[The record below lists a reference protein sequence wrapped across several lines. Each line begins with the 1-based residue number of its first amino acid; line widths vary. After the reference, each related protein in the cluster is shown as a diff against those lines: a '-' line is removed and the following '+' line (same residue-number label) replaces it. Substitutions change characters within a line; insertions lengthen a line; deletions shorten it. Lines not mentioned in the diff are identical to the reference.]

1 MNPSANGDEPG
12 YYTPFAQDTIGAFSI
27 AARVD
32 DSPITH
38 ARAVKA
44 LVRQV
49 DDRIDISGFQ
59 THTEMAD
66 DMLVSYKMM
75 SVIFIALGA
84 AALLLAVAGLYAV
97 MSFSVTQRTREIS
110 IRLALGASAAQVT
123 RVVLDRG
130 LRQIAGGLVL
140 GAACGGMLMRLLAL
154 IPIGTAPVGSG
165 LLAAAAGLMAA
176 AGASACVAPML
187 RILRTRPVEALRT

>member
-1 MNPSANGDEPG
+1 
-12 YYTPFAQDTIGAFSI
+12 
-27 AARVD
+27 
-32 DSPITH
+32 
-38 ARAVKA
+38 
-44 LVRQV
+44 
-49 DDRIDISGFQ
+49 
-59 THTEMAD
+59 MAD
-66 DMLVSYKMM
+66 DMLVSYKIM

-97 MSFSVTQRTREIS
+97 MSFSVTQRTREIG

-140 GAACGGMLMRLLAL
+140 GAACGWMLMRLLAL

-176 AGASACVAPML
+176 AGAPACVAPML